1 MHLKLIQRVARNHR
15 AFGGI
20 EAGSWILAR
29 CGLLDGRSATTHWED
44 LEEFDLS
51 FPKVCLRT
59 DRFVIDEGVF
69 TTGGASPTFD
79 LMLHLIQSRYGY
91 PLAMEVASVFIYD
104 SGQNANSQMLVSL
117 GMLQAHEP
125 RVAAA
130 VQVMEQHVDD
140 TLTIPQIAAQ
150 VDLSVRMLEYLFHK
164 TLRLS
169 PAAYYRRLRLQIARR
184 MVEDTAIKLQD
195 IAIRTGFNSLPSFS
209 RCFKDY
215 YQQSPAAFRRQSR
228 SVA

>member
-1 MHLKLIQRVARNHR
+1 MGARR
-15 AFGGI
+15 
-20 EAGSWILAR
+20 
-29 CGLLDGRSATTHWED
+29 
-44 LEEFDLS
+44 
-51 FPKVCLRT
+51 
-59 DRFVIDEGVF
+59 
-69 TTGGASPTFD
+69 
-79 LMLHLIQSRYGY
+79 
-91 PLAMEVASVFIYD
+91 
-104 SGQNANSQMLVSL
+104 SL
-117 GMLQAHEP
+117 GLLQAHEP

-228 SVA
+228 PVA